1 MQITAEVNDFKQ
13 NHLECSFPSSND
25 HQSLKRHHALPYR
38 RSGVWFTFVAQTAP
52 HLVRSLEEDKTPATA
67 SALSCPVERTCFER
81 RLGILS
87 QRSAALVSHSNS
99 AFLPSFLPSFF
110 PSSSSSSLPSP
121 SLVARMAAR
130 PYLKRFLSVFS
141 HVQRALNGISR

>member
-1 MQITAEVNDFKQ
+1 MMRFR
-13 NHLECSFPSSND
+13 L
-25 HQSLKRHHALPYR
+25 
-38 RSGVWFTFVAQTAP
+38 SGVWFTFVAQTAP

-99 AFLPSFLPSFF
+99 AFLPSFLP
-110 PSSSSSSLPSP
+110 PRRPP
-121 SLVARMAAR
+121 SLLPPSLLVWPPGR
-130 PYLKRFLSVFS
+130 
-141 HVQRALNGISR
+141 ISKDF